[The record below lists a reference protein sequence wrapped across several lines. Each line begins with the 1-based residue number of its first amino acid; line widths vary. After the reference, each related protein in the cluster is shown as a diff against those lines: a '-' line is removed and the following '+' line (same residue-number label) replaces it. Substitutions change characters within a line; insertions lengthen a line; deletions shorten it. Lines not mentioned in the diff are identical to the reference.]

1 MFSGITLPFVLSH
14 YFGSSWIYTTSK
26 IASWKLATCEA
37 SCGNTT
43 PIKPTC
49 CKQNCCASCVTEQS
63 KESCSDD
70 TKDSALPELK
80 PETEQKI
87 KEEITKYNVVLFIK
101 GTANKPACKYSRQAI
116 DILKE
121 SRAPIIRT
129 VNVLDDPDLSSTLE
143 VNLLVG

>member
-26 IASWKLATCEA
+26 IASWKL
-37 SCGNTT
+37 
-43 PIKPTC
+43 
-49 CKQNCCASCVTEQS
+49 EQS